1 MQPTQ
6 IIFNDSKFCNNDVVP
21 NSQSIKDAKQWYFGF
36 TGKQYNGDDVKELV
50 EMHDIIKKLVD
61 I

>member
-6 IIFNDSKFCNNDVVP
+6 IIFNDSKFYIDNGVP
-21 NSQSIKDAKQWYFGF
+21 NAQSIKDAKQWYFGF

-50 EMHDIIKKLVD
+50 EMHNIIKKLVD